1 MFFLLFFFLVWYH
14 QNSFPKIFVFQ
25 QQLLNSYTVMG
36 QFYNIDGTENPH
48 KSINIHIVS
57 SMIQCTYIIIHGWNE
72 YM

>member
-1 MFFLLFFFLVWYH
+1 MFFLFFFLVWYH
-14 QNSFPKIFVFQ
+14 QNSFPKIFVF